1 VRFVDAGGI
10 TVAEKLC
17 FVLAMFAVIAADTIA
32 GVDTVTIRI
41 NAKHL
46 LAILDI
52 VDKRRLMYYP
62 DTEK

>member
-1 VRFVDAGGI
+1 MRFVDAGGI

-17 FVLAMFAVIAADTIA
+17 LVLAMFAVIAADTIA
-32 GVDTVTIRI
+32 GVDMVAIRI
-41 NAKHL
+41 NAKNL

-52 VDKRRLMYYP
+52 VDKRRLTYYP